1 MMAYVRDFSGI
12 WGIKKYG
19 MVFILSTP
27 HFSLIFRQF
36 SAIFPLFFCCFFGFA
51 TLLPHQWRNIAHF
64 LRIAFFSIFFLCL
77 KPLMPSGSPP

>member
-27 HFSLIFRQF
+27 HFSLFFHQF
-36 SAIFPLFFCCFFGFA
+36 SAVFLLFF
-51 TLLPHQWRNIAHF
+51 LDS
-64 LRIAFFSIFFLCL
+64 LRFCRTSGGISLIFC
-77 KPLMPSGSPP
+77 G

>member
-36 SAIFPLFFCCFFGFA
+36 SAIFPLFFLLFFWIRYASAAPVAEYRSFSA
-51 TLLPHQWRNIAHF
+51 DSVF
-64 LRIAFFSIFFLCL
+64 FDFFSV
-77 KPLMPSGSPP
+77 P